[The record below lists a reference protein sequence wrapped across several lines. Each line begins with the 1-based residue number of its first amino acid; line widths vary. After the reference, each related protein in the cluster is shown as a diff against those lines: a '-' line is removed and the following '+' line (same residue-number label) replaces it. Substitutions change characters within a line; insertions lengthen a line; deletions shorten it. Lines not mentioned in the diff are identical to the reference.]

1 MVAAVAGKL
10 LPSINLE
17 LFAWA
22 VCFAI
27 TDHALFSRELFCYPS
42 KKYLFICT
50 RLLEYLKASILIT
63 WSVMGQQTTQSKTVY
78 WLVISGIFYFS
89 SHFTA
94 REIEGLPAI
103 F

>member
-1 MVAAVAGKL
+1 M

-27 TDHALFSRELFCYPS
+27 TDHALFSRELFFYPS

-50 RLLEYLKASILIT
+50 RLLLVF
-63 WSVMGQQTTQSKTVY
+63 SVTPFK
-78 WLVISGIFYFS
+78 IDKNKK
-89 SHFTA
+89 
-94 REIEGLPAI
+94 
-103 F
+103 